1 MSAMPGYLQYICHAC
16 GLIYDEA
23 LGDPDSGLAPGTR
36 FADIP
41 EDWSCPLCGVTK
53 ADFTLYLATS
63 LAVRK
68 AQVRAARPAVSS
80 AQRHR
85 AGVVIVGAGRAG
97 WQLAEGLRAQDATL
111 PIALVSACN
120 ADVYDKPM
128 LSVAM
133 ARQLDPGQLVKE
145 RGADAARR
153 LNVRL
158 LAATHAIRID
168 SATRSLRT
176 TRGTLRYDA
185 LVLAHGAEVA
195 LPPELPAALCWRV
208 NHLGAYQRLRTR
220 LGDAAAGGAKDAA
233 KDVLIVGAGLIG
245 SELANDLAL
254 GGHRVTLIETQDEP
268 LARWSAQQAGAQL
281 LQAWQ
286 TLPLRFVGGV
296 SVASVEKVGERL
308 VLRTRCGKHLE
319 ADQLI
324 VATGLQTPS
333 RLARSAALAWDNG
346 IAVDPQTLCTS
357 DARIHALGDCITVQ
371 GQASR
376 FIEPIA
382 RQVKTIVA
390 NLCGQGVVPYAQRA
404 AMVRVKTSSLPL
416 TLH

>member
-1 MSAMPGYLQYICHAC
+1 MSAAAAYRQYLCNAC
-16 GLIYDEA
+16 GLVYDEA

-41 EDWSCPLCGVTK
+41 DDWYCPLCGVGK
-53 ADFTLYLATS
+53 ADFALYLPTP
-63 LAVRK
+63 L
-68 AQVRAARPAVSS
+68 AARQAQAGSTGPALSP

-111 PIALVSACN
+111 PITLVSSCA
-120 ADVYDKPM
+120 ADVYDKPL
-128 LSVAM
+128 LSVAL
-133 ARQLDPGQLVKE
+133 ARQLGPQQLVKE
-145 RGADAARR
+145 RGRDAARR
-153 LNVRL
+153 LQLKL
-158 LAATHAIRID
+158 LVHTHAIRID
-168 SATRSLRT
+168 SATRQLRT

-185 LVLAHGAEVA
+185 LVLAHGAEVT
-195 LPPELPAALCWRV
+195 LPPELPAALCWRI
-208 NHLGAYQRLRTR
+208 NHLGAYQRLRAR
-220 LGDAAAGGAKDAA
+220 LGEAAATGAKE
-233 KDVLIVGAGLIG
+233 VLIVGAGLIG

-254 GGHRVTLIETQDEP
+254 GGHRVTLIDTQGEP
-268 LARWSAQQAGAQL
+268 LARWSTEQAGAQL

-286 TLPLRFVGGV
+286 ALPIRFVGGV
-296 SVASVEKVGERL
+296 RVAALEQSGTRL
-308 VLRTRCGKHLE
+308 VVRTRCGQQWQ
-319 ADQLI
+319 ADQVI

-333 RLARSAALAWDNG
+333 RLAHSAALAWDQG

-357 DARIHALGDCITVQ
+357 NPHIHALGDCITVQ

-382 RQVKTIVA
+382 RQVTTIVA
-390 NLCGQGVVPYAQRA
+390 HLCGQDAIPYVPRA
-404 AMVRVKTSSLPL
+404 AVVRVKTSSLPM